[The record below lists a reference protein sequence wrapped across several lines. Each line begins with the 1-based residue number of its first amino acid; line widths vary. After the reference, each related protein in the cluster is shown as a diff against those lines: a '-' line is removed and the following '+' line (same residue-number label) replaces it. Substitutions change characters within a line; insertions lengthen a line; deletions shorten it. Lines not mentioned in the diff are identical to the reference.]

1 MKEKLN
7 SLVKK
12 ILLGATAVL
21 TTTPVQG
28 LDNTTGEINHS
39 TINTEI
45 SVSKFNKFSK
55 TPKLV
60 LNKAINAIYAGIGH
74 GSHASHSSHSS
85 HYSSST
91 PTTTTDDKTNA
102 QDKSKTPGSTD
113 PQKISYEL
121 GSRTLKW
128 GMTGTD
134 VAALQDSLISKGYD
148 IEITGT
154 LNLATEEALKDFQ
167 KKNNIEPNG
176 ILDVKTLYYLKKK

>member
-12 ILLGATAVL
+12 ILLGATAAL
-21 TTTPVQG
+21 TATPVQS
-28 LDNTTGEINHS
+28 LANTSGKINHS
-39 TINTEI
+39 TLTTEI

-60 LNKAINAIYAGIGH
+60 LNKAINALYAGIGH
-74 GSHASHSSHSS
+74 GSHASHSSHAS

-91 PTTTTDDKTNA
+91 PTTTTDEKTNS
-102 QDKSKTPGSTD
+102 QDNSKTPTSSD

-121 GSRTLKW
+121 GSRILKW

-148 IEITGT
+148 IEITGI
-154 LNLATEEALKDFQ
+154 LNIATEEALKEFQ
-167 KKNNIEPNG
+167 KKNNIEPSG